1 VTINTGDELDSKYR
15 ILCWLG
21 GGGFGD
27 VYLAEDE
34 LLKRQVAIKALK
46 DRAADDQTGLID
58 EMKLLDQLHHPGIVT
73 FYHHF
78 VTDAVLF
85 LVMEFCAGGS
95 LRRRMKGDSQPLHTV
110 MQWGADLAAVMELV
124 HERGV
129 VHHDIKPDNILVT
142 QEGSLKLA
150 DFGVANSNRGTLDYL
165 APEMLLGEVNAGD
178 VRVDVYAL
186 GITLLE
192 LLRNSNP
199 FGEMNRSESLK
210 AKLQHDFI
218 PTDLDRW
225 VQEVIAKATHPT
237 PELRFQSMRDFR
249 EAIEAKHVSYVFD
262 PGRIQASDLAAQ
274 AEKLLKR
281 KKASAA
287 RKCVIQALH
296 ACPDCVPALIAAGR
310 HALFI
315 NRIEEARHYFDQA
328 LRLNPRTNIQRELGW
343 ICLEQGN
350 YAQAISLLTDHLQR
364 NANDYEAFNL
374 LLECFYRTERYDA
387 GVHVARLMVD
397 ANAPSNCFVNN
408 GFICSLRTKST
419 TDEIVKRLVADRRN
433 PFSAYNSKILM
444 EASDRMDSLLLF
456 EGYRFGLR
464 TARGNTIRIEH
475 HHQVW
480 ELTDGIITMGR
491 LDENAV
497 HLADNSV
504 SRRHSVVVNYLGDIW
519 IHDLNSTGG
528 IIVDGVKVNRKA
540 YLDGVHIVK
549 LGSAELKVSSSA
561 GLLT

>member
-1 VTINTGDELDSKYR
+1 MTINTGDELDSKYR

-34 LLKRQVAIKALK
+34 LLSRQVAIKALK
-46 DRAADDQTGLID
+46 DRAADDQTGLIH
-58 EMKLLDQLHHPGIVT
+58 EMKSLDQLHHPGIVT

-78 VTDAVLF
+78 IKEGALF
-85 LVMEFCAGGS
+85 LVMEYCTGGS
-95 LRRRMKGDSQPLHTV
+95 LRRRMKGNLPPLHTV
-110 MQWGADLAAVMELV
+110 MQWCANLATVMELV
-124 HERGV
+124 HERGI
-129 VHHDIKPDNILVT
+129 VHHDIKPDNILVA
-142 QEGSLKLA
+142 EDGSLKLG
-150 DFGVANSNRGTLDYL
+150 DFGVANSNGGTLAYL
-165 APEMLLGEVNAGD
+165 APEMLLGEVNSGD

-199 FGEMNRSESLK
+199 FWDMNRSESLK

-225 VQEVIAKATHPT
+225 VQEVIVKATHPT

-274 AEKLLKR
+274 AEKLLER
-281 KKASAA
+281 KKARAA

-315 NRIEEARHYFDQA
+315 NRIEEARPYFDQA

-374 LLECFYRTERYDA
+374 LLECFYRTERYEA
-387 GVHVARLMVD
+387 GMHVARLMVD
-397 ANAPSNCFVNN
+397 AKAPSDCFVNN
-408 GFICSLRTKST
+408 GFICGLRANST
-419 TDEIVKRLVADRRN
+419 TEEIVKWVVADQHN
-433 PFSAYNSKILM
+433 PFAAYNSEILT
-444 EASDRMDSLLLF
+444 EASERLDSLLLF
-456 EGYRFGLR
+456 EGYRFGMR
-464 TARGNTIRIEH
+464 TSKQNTIRIEH
-475 HHQVW
+475 DGKVS
-480 ELTDGIITMGR
+480 ELTDKIITIGR
-491 LDENAV
+491 LEENAIQ
-497 HLADNSV
+497 LPDKNV
-504 SRRHSVVVNYLGDIW
+504 SRRHGVIVNYLGDVW
-519 IHDLNSTGG
+519 LHDLNSTGG
-528 IIVDGVKVNRKA
+528 IVVDGVRLDRKS

-549 LGSAELKVSSSA
+549 LGSAEVKIASSA
-561 GLLT
+561 GLLA